1 MVEVRLTSHA
11 EADLAGIADYSI
23 ETFGIEQARRY
34 RDDLDACF
42 RTIAGN
48 PRLGRSAEVL
58 SHGLRRIEHRSHV
71 VFYLVDESG
80 ILIVRIL
87 HSSMDS
93 ARHFSG
99 S

>member
-1 MVEVRLTSHA
+1 MVEVRLTSRT
-11 EADLAGIADYSI
+11 EADLAGIADY
-23 ETFGIEQARRY
+23 
-34 RDDLDACF
+34 
-42 RTIAGN
+42 
-48 PRLGRSAEVL
+48 
-58 SHGLRRIEHRSHV
+58 